1 MNQIARPAKTD
12 PRIEEQAAIKGR
24 MLAKGLTAAEIDRR
38 YNLTPGTARNT
49 LREPNIKG
57 ERAIAAALGTKPH
70 LLWRT
75 RYRPSGQRRSPQDWS
90 RVPTL
95 AQRRN
100 AVTELTEAS

>member
-1 MNQIARPAKTD
+1 MNQIVRSAKPD
-12 PRIEEQAAIKGR
+12 PRVEEQVAIKGKL
-24 MLAKGLTAAEIDRR
+24 LAAGLTLADIDRR
-38 YNLTPGTARNT
+38 YRLPSGTARNT
-49 LREPNIKG
+49 LREPNPKG

-100 AVTELTEAS
+100 AQTELTEAR